1 MKRNIFSILIFSVTL
16 LLIGCSSS
24 KANLPLHGFYQSDPV
39 NGYHV
44 QISFNKTDNS
54 FVEYIDNREVDKGNY
69 EISKKDNTYKLSS
82 DRQNFEISLKEDNS
96 FDLTIN
102 QLNKGKPINMKNIS
116 DMPSSFGTEFDD
128 IEEYKKL
135 LD

>member
-1 MKRNIFSILIFSVTL
+1 MKRKLFSILIFSVAL
-16 LLIGCSSS
+16 LLIGCSSKS
-24 KANLPLHGFYQSDPV
+24 NLPLHGFYQSDPV

-44 QISFNKTDNS
+44 QISFNRTDNS
-54 FVEYIDNREVDKGNY
+54 FVEYIDNREVDKGMY
-69 EISKKDNTYKLSS
+69 EILKKDNTYKLSS

-102 QLNKGKPINMKNIS
+102 QLNNGKPINMKYIN
-116 DMPSSFGTEFDD
+116 DVPSGFGTKFDD

-135 LD
+135 LDW

>member
-116 DMPSSFGTEFDD
+116 EMPSSFGTEFDD

>member
-54 FVEYIDNREVDKGNY
+54 FVEYIDNREVNKGMY
-69 EISKKDNTYKLSS
+69 EILKKDNTYKLSS

-102 QLNKGKPINMKNIS
+102 QLNNGKPVNMKYIS
-116 DMPSSFGTEFDD
+116 DEPSNFGTKFDD